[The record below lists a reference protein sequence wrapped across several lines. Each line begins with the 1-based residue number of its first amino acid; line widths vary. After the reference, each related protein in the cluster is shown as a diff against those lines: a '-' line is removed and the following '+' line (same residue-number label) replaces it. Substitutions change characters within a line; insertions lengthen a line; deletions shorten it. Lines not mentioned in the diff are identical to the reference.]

1 MIIEQT
7 WRRNFRTLWLGQ
19 FMAIAGLTV
28 LVPLLPIYIASLKQL
43 NIFEIQLWSGIAI
56 AAPAITTMLAS
67 PLWGKLGDRLSR
79 KWMVLRALFGLG
91 LCLLL
96 MAFCTTPFQFVLVRL
111 LQGLFGGVVEASSAF
126 ASGEAPESER
136 GAVLGKLQSAV
147 SAGSLVGPLIGS
159 VLATVLGFQAL
170 LFSIGLITLLM
181 SILGV
186 FFLIETTHTHAN
198 TERPQVK
205 KSVRQSMK
213 CLLCTQLTCRFIIV
227 GVLANFAMY
236 GMMTALAPLVSS
248 VNHLHIDDRAAV
260 GILQSAF
267 WTASMMSAPFWGY
280 FNDKAYVKNV
290 YIIASILCGISVLWQ
305 GVVTDLWMLGIARVL
320 QGLTYSALIQSV
332 MFVVVNASH
341 HQLKGTFVGSTNSFL
356 VVGQIVG
363 SLSGAIVTSYTAPA
377 TTFIL
382 MGVIFALSSTL
393 LWTSHI
399 KNQKINPILTGFWEV
414 KEQRAKL

>member
-1 MIIEQT
+1 MTIQQT

-19 FMAIAGLTV
+19 FIAIAGLTV
-28 LVPLLPIYIASLKQL
+28 LVPLLPIYMASLKNL
-43 NIFEIQLWSGIAI
+43 NVIEIQLWSGVAI

-96 MAFCTTPFQFVLVRL
+96 MSFCTTPFQFVLVRL

-147 SAGSLVGPLIGS
+147 SAGSLVGPLIGG
-159 VLATVLGFQAL
+159 VLATMLGFQAL
-170 LFSIGLITLLM
+170 LLLIGLVTLFM
-181 SILGV
+181 SILGI
-186 FFLIETTHTHAN
+186 FFLIETTQTPIN
-198 TERPQVK
+198 SEQPQVK
-205 KSVRQSMK
+205 KSIRQSMK

-236 GMMTALAPLVSS
+236 GMMTALAPLVST
-248 VNHLHIDDRAAV
+248 VNQLQIDDRAAV

-267 WTASMMSAPFWGY
+267 WTASMISAPFWGY

-290 YIIASILCGISVLWQ
+290 YIVASVLCGMSVLWQ
-305 GVVTDLWMLGIARVL
+305 GMATDLWMLGIARVL

-341 HQLKGTFVGSTNSFL
+341 QQLKGTFVGSTNSFL

-363 SLSGAIVTSYTAPA
+363 SLSGAMVTSYTEPA

-382 MGVIFALSSTL
+382 MGVIFAFSSTL

-399 KNQKINPILTGFWEV
+399 KNQKISPVLTGFWEV
-414 KEQRAKL
+414 KEQRAKF